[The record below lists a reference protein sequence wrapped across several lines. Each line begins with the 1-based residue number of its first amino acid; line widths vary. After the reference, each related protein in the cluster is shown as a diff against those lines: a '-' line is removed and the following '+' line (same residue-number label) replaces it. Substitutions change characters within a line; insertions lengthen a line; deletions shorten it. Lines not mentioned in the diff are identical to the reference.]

1 MSKYWNKKVDYN
13 SMKFDSI
20 VEKDYYIYLSNNSD
34 IELFTMQPKYLLQPS
49 FKNYYGKIQDIE
61 YKADFYVKYK
71 DWTEYVIDIKWMA
84 TPNAKLKRK
93 MFMYKY
99 PEKIL
104 QWLVR
109 YKWER
114 VDYFNNEK
122 RKRDN
127 KILKSILTTTED
139 ASAPT

>member
-1 MSKYWNKKVDYN
+1 MPKYWNKKVDYN
-13 SMKFDSI
+13 WIKFDSI
-20 VEKDYYIYLSNNSD
+20 VEKDYYIYLSNNIN
-34 IELFTMQPKYLLQPS
+34 IELFTTQPKYLLQPS
-49 FKNYYGKIQDIE
+49 FKNYCGNIQDIE

-71 DWTEYVIDIKWMA
+71 DWVEYVIDIKWMA
-84 TPNAKLKRK
+84 TPDAKLKRK

-104 QWLVR
+104 KWLVR

-122 RKRDN
+122 RKKDN
-127 KILKSILTTTED
+127 KKLKSIL
-139 ASAPT
+139 AIS